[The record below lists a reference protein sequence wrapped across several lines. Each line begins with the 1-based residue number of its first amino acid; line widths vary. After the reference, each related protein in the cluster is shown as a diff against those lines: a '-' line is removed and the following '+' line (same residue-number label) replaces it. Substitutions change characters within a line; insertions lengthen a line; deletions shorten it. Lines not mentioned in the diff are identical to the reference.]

1 MNLSEIKF
9 TVETAALDSAIAKL
23 GQLKGAATEL
33 NKNLAATKQ
42 SVQIQREEIKLAKEQ
57 EKLKQQ
63 SAATAEKMAK
73 AIAAEAK
80 ANKESG
86 KAVKE
91 SVDDYDAATRM
102 VEKQT
107 LAMKILRG
115 ETWDLAGAQI
125 ALGDGFTKSQSNQ
138 LANLKLLGATA
149 TQMQVLADSFNQYN
163 AVSGVNTFD
172 KSAGALSKMKKEIAE
187 LTSVQSMMAAN
198 TALTKDEIV
207 GLARE
212 EIRLTQQWLSEKKT
226 VEGLDKAL
234 SDMRKEYTALAV
246 QLNSA
251 KAESEELER
260 QAKAAARQQIKDAK
274 DIASANQYVEKELEK
289 VRFALAETNK
299 EFTKGSANA
308 ILRFENAMKNTGKT
322 AEEQKRLIDEYT
334 ASVKAMQKA
343 SNNRAADTISRAI
356 GPQLTDIVVGLATG
370 QSPMMILLQQG
381 GQLRDQFALAGV
393 EAKAMGDAMKKAG
406 REMVSSIY
414 NTGKAVG
421 QFLVGSFVDAGKAI
435 TVGFANKAKEGVV
448 AMKVLQ
454 TEMVFGKGSAEA
466 LEAALLGSADGFGKV
481 TSAALN
487 FIGIGLG
494 ATLFA
499 GVSALIAFGVALRQV
514 IKEEDG
520 LTRALYLT
528 NTGLGM
534 SQNAALEFASSLKSV
549 GVGTSEAIKALSSV
563 KDASY
568 LSRDALKSLVIAAV
582 ELERVGGPAISD
594 TMSKIGDFSKEPV
607 AALREVGKSFGFIT
621 ESQVEAVRQLEKT
634 GDTLGAA
641 SLAAQLASNAM
652 STASKNVYNDLS
664 PLTQL
669 TIDVKK
675 SFSDMWEAI
684 KGPTRKEQIDT
695 ALKMAEGRLATL
707 EANGMGWMGQADD
720 LRKYIALQKEVL
732 KQEKEYYDKQEQNK
746 KDQSTLAEIERRTGG
761 LVLDYKKE
769 LIKNLDKESYVNK
782 RLAMEYKTADQ
793 NRLLQGE
800 ARIAQLR
807 AYEKE
812 WESFQK
818 KESGGST
825 RQVKDNSLQTEKQM
839 LQDIL
844 SEKKKSL
851 ADQLAV
857 MKGYRENNLISE
869 EQYYSST
876 SRLFDES
883 LDSQKKSLETWYTT
897 TLGIFD
903 KMRAN
908 AKGNG
913 AVLANINRQQDAVMQ
928 SYLSMSNERA
938 SEVFKFYSLSALDAV
953 KSMTEFNSKLKE
965 IKKEEDKLAASRA
978 DDKKFGILSL
988 YTDPDQLAGMKA
1000 FAEEQARVN
1009 AKIKEQEDILSKRKG
1024 DRSAVENLLGKVESN
1039 DLEGYVAALGMLK
1052 TIDAES
1058 AQAAANLEA
1067 LKLSLK
1073 LSPEEMKK
1081 WAELQGS
1088 ISRLNE
1094 SQSVVRGLDV
1104 GSTIAVGFDAASA
1117 ALGGFLGGFNQLIQ
1131 MQEDYNKLKANG
1143 PITDEE
1149 EAKLQRARISQYA
1162 KLAGATKG
1170 YFKEHTTGYK
1180 VLSATE
1186 KTFRAIE
1193 LAETLKVFATKIGLI
1208 EKLNFETISGY
1219 VQQGAA
1225 AMSSAGTSIAALLGI
1240 GQTAGAVAPVVAAA
1254 GTPGPAAFAAFAAM
1268 TALVAAAGFGAFSG
1282 SAKFAPTNEGT
1293 GTVLGDA
1300 SAKSE
1305 SLGNSLERLLNV
1317 DTMTMKYSSAMQKS
1331 LQNIEYNTAGMG
1343 NLLVR
1348 SGSLTGLS
1356 SGVNT
1361 GTTQTNFERFF
1372 SNSLA
1377 GGMGLASAMQALF
1390 SKLAISKVF
1399 KTSVNVVGSGISAE
1413 DQSIGSIL
1421 SGGFQASNYADV
1433 QTKKKAFGMTY
1444 SSKSSTLV
1452 SEADQLF
1459 ESQVTQLFKNLTDIV
1474 STSAPVLGKNITQDI
1489 LNGYKVSIGRVNLQ
1503 GLSGEDLIKKLEAVF
1518 STEGDKFAQ
1527 AILPGLEDFQKIGE
1541 GYLETVV
1548 RVSSGIEEANYV
1560 LDKFGINA
1568 VKYTDIIQKQGDV
1581 SAEIFKQSV
1590 MAYEGLNGVS
1600 DIIGN
1605 LSGSIAD
1612 LEETYK
1618 TMIGVRDVLTSIGF
1632 VGDVLGTSLIKGAGG
1647 LDKLSEST
1655 QSFFDNYLTES
1666 EQIAATTSQLTKE
1679 FAKLGLS
1686 LPTGAEG
1693 FVSLVKGID
1702 TSTESGK
1709 ELLGRV
1715 LGLSDAFSVL
1725 ADNTAKIASQR
1736 KSLEEEM
1743 LKLQG
1748 NTTELR
1754 RRELEALDPSNRALQ
1769 EQIWLLEDQNKVLED
1784 QKKATEALTNSL
1796 KQAGKTI
1803 ADEIKRL
1810 LGYSTSNNPV
1820 ALQAQF
1826 AMQTANARAGNI
1838 DSLNSLVELS
1848 KSIDTATLGTASSQ
1862 VEVDRMRA
1870 WLAGSLAETM
1880 KTLGI
1885 TSDDS
1890 GNISVGSSLTGST
1903 SGSVSNPLI
1912 IDNTNQA
1919 LLTELKTLNAKVA
1932 DLEAAAVATALSNS
1946 KMQKLLDRVA
1956 SDGNNFNVVV
1966 NTEAAPV
1973 QVQTV

>member
-9 TVETAALDSAIAKL
+9 TVDTAALDSAIAKM

-212 EIRLTQQWLSEKKT
+212 EVRLTQQWLSEKKT
-226 VEGLDKAL
+226 IEGLDKAL

-343 SNNRAADTISRAI
+343 SNNRAVDTISRAI

-393 EAKAMGDAMKKAG
+393 EATAMGDAMKKAG

-435 TVGFANKAKEGVV
+435 TTGFVSSVRQGIIEMRTLQIELLVGKQAADAYTASLVGP
-448 AMKVLQ
+448 Q
-454 TEMVFGKGSAEA
+454 KG
-466 LEAALLGSADGFGKV
+466 
-481 TSAALN
+481 
-487 FIGIGLG
+487 
-494 ATLFA
+494 
-499 GVSALIAFGVALRQV
+499 
-514 IKEEDG
+514 
-520 LTRALYLT
+520 
-528 NTGLGM
+528 
-534 SQNAALEFASSLKSV
+534 ASSLASAMMSFVSLGVAGVLLAAASAAIAFAAAIKSV
-549 GVGTSEAIKALSSV
+549 ISEENELNRALNLSGASLGLNSSGAYQLAAGLEKVGVNTNKTISAITGLAKAGGTSNMAIAEIV
-563 KDASY
+563 KTATM
-568 LSRDALKSLVIAAV
+568 
-582 ELERVGGPAISD
+582 LEKVGGPAIED
-594 TMSKIGDFSKEPV
+594 TVKKYAEFGKDPV
-607 AALREVGKSFGFIT
+607 KALREVAIATGLVN
-621 ESQVEAVRQLEKT
+621 ESQIEHIKLLMKTEGVAKAVSEAQKMAAQAEITAAKQVANEMGYLSRLGMSLKGLWNDTWDAIMGWGRKDTNFVKQMEDASKKLSDLRRQGYGETTRQVVQAKQELLFAQKKVEEEEKARK
-634 GDTLGAA
+634 LKEKQSNESKAREKIEGALA
-641 SLAAQLASNAM
+641 GYVQDYNKEQKKSLSLAEYQQKRLEETVGIENIGLLQQQEKLAAL
-652 STASKNVYNDLS
+652 AAF
-664 PLTQL
+664 
-669 TIDVKK
+669 KK
-675 SFSDMWEAI
+675 EYESLNKE
-684 KGPTRKEQIDT
+684 KGPK
-695 ALKMAEGRLATL
+695 
-707 EANGMGWMGQADD
+707 
-720 LRKYIALQKEVL
+720 
-732 KQEKEYYDKQEQNK
+732 
-746 KDQSTLAEIERRTGG
+746 
-761 LVLDYKKE
+761 
-769 LIKNLDKESYVNK
+769 
-782 RLAMEYKTADQ
+782 
-793 NRLLQGE
+793 
-800 ARIAQLR
+800 
-807 AYEKE
+807 
-812 WESFQK
+812 
-818 KESGGST
+818 
-825 RQVKDNSLQTEKQM
+825 VKDNSLQTEKQM

-913 AVLANINRQQDAVMQ
+913 AVLTNINRQQDAVMQ
-928 SYLSMSNERA
+928 SYMSISNERA

-965 IKKEEDKLAASRA
+965 IKKEEDKLATSRA

-1058 AQAAANLEA
+1058 AQAAANIEA

-1143 PITDEE
+1143 PITEE
-1149 EAKLQRARISQYA
+1149 NEAKLQRARISQYA

-1186 KTFRAIE
+1186 KAFRAIE

-1219 VQQGAA
+1219 IQQGAA

-1356 SGVNT
+1356 SGVNA
-1361 GTTQTNFERFF
+1361 GITQSNFERFF
-1372 SNSLA
+1372 SNRLV
-1377 GGMGLASAMQALF
+1377 GGVGLASIMQALF
-1390 SKLAISKVF
+1390 GKLAISKVF

-1444 SSKSSTLV
+1444 SSKNSTLMG
-1452 SEADQLF
+1452 EADQLF

-1826 AMQTANARAGNI
+1826 AMQTASARAGNI